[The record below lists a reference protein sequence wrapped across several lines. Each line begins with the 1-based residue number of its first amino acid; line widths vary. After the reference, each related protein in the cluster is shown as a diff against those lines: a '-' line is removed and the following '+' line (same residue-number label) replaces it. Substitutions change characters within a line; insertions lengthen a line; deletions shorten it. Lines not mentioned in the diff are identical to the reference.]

1 MQEQLVLKNR
11 EWDPQAVDQ
20 LVAAGQPEWMAKLYA
35 SRGIKEASL
44 IVPRPQD
51 LPTPA
56 SMKNL
61 TDMARE
67 IVEMHHKNKKILVV
81 GDYDCDGATASAI
94 LTRGLKQVG
103 IEIQFLVPHRF
114 EHGYGLTPEVV
125 RQAILRNPDLI
136 ITVDCGISSFDG
148 IEVARQAGIPVFVT
162 DHHLPGDSLPDALIV
177 NPNQPGCTFPSRN
190 LCGAGVALYVVR
202 AVRDELVKRG
212 KFTRA
217 TLPPVNALFSW
228 VAIGTIA
235 DVVSLDWV
243 NRGLVAY
250 GLDSIR
256 RGMGGPGIQA
266 LISVASKRQAM
277 LSTTD
282 IAFGLGPRINAAGRM
297 ASMDASV
304 NLLLDNGEDATR
316 LAHELD
322 TLNKERRVVESDM
335 ATQAEQQAAEYLA
348 DPDKVTLVA
357 FEPEWHQGVIG
368 IVAGRLKERHWRPTI
383 ALAAIEDG
391 QMKGSA
397 RSIPGLH
404 LRDCLARVD
413 QLNPGLLVKFG
424 GHAAAAGLTLR
435 AGGLEQFRNA
445 FEAVAREMLS
455 DEDLT
460 RVVWSDGAL
469 PAEGLSLDAASLIND
484 GLWGQGMPAPLFVD
498 QVTVLEKRVLTDKIT
513 GEPRHL
519 KLRVSIRGVKMDAI
533 WFNQAELHTDQPVL
547 AYSLSLNEYRGMVT
561 PQLLIQGQF

>member
-1 MQEQLVLKNR
+1 
-11 EWDPQAVDQ
+11 
-20 LVAAGQPEWMAKLYA
+20 
-35 SRGIKEASL
+35 
-44 IVPRPQD
+44 
-51 LPTPA
+51 
-56 SMKNL
+56 
-61 TDMARE
+61 
-67 IVEMHHKNKKILVV
+67 
-81 GDYDCDGATASAI
+81 
-94 LTRGLKQVG
+94 
-103 IEIQFLVPHRF
+103 
-114 EHGYGLTPEVV
+114 
-125 RQAILRNPDLI
+125 
-136 ITVDCGISSFDG
+136 
-148 IEVARQAGIPVFVT
+148 
-162 DHHLPGDSLPDALIV
+162 
-177 NPNQPGCTFPSRN
+177 
-190 LCGAGVALYVVR
+190 
-202 AVRDELVKRG
+202 
-212 KFTRA
+212 
-217 TLPPVNALFSW
+217 
-228 VAIGTIA
+228 
-235 DVVSLDWV
+235 
-243 NRGLVAY
+243 
-250 GLDSIR
+250 
-256 RGMGGPGIQA
+256 
-266 LISVASKRQAM
+266 
-277 LSTTD
+277 
-282 IAFGLGPRINAAGRM
+282 
-297 ASMDASV
+297 
-304 NLLLDNGEDATR
+304 
-316 LAHELD
+316 
-322 TLNKERRVVESDM
+322 M

-348 DPDKVTLVA
+348 DPGKVTLVA

-413 QLNPGLLVKFG
+413 QLNPGLLIKFG

-435 AGGLEQFRNA
+435 AGGLEQFRDA
-445 FEAVAREMLS
+445 FESVAREMLS

-469 PAEGLSLDAASLIND
+469 PAEGLSRDAASLIND